1 MPGRRWFISGALL
14 GAMAVVTGA
23 FGAHGLQG
31 NIDKLYADPE
41 VQTKRLEQWDT
52 AVQYHFYH
60 VVPLL
65 ALGLLPGEGKRRIR
79 TAAGVLFLLGL
90 AGFSGGLYALV
101 LLNLPLLGAS
111 IVPLGGTCWI
121 AAWVCLALS
130 AAPQD
135 RIKQA

>member
-1 MPGRRWFISGALL
+1 MPGKTWFIIGAVL
-14 GAMAVVTGA
+14 GAIAVGTGA
-23 FGAHGLQG
+23 FGAHGLKG
-31 NIDKLYADPE
+31 NIDKLYTDSE

-65 ALGLLPGEGKRRIR
+65 ALGLLPGEGKRRLR
-79 TAAGVLFLLGL
+79 TAAGTLFLLGL

-101 LLNLPLLGAS
+101 LFNLPLLGAS

-130 AAPQD
+130 EVKNGVS
-135 RIKQA
+135 R